1 MKTQVLNIQP
11 NADTNSLKVFM
22 SVGDEQHQFT
32 FSRHFDQIGNHQVK
46 IITPDR
52 QFGDTFKFNQ
62 HINNEVIKIVRQF
75 FKGDKL
81 ILPHNVGDFGTPEKA
96 LALQKLFNPGL
107 SDRTSIVK
115 SI

>member
-32 FSRHFDQIGNHQVK
+32 FSRRFDQIGNHQVQ
-46 IITPDR
+46 IITPEH

-62 HINNEVIKIVRQF
+62 QITDEVMKIVRQF

-81 ILPHNVGDFGTPEKA
+81 ILPQDVGDFGTPEKA
-96 LALQKLFNPGL
+96 LALQKPFNPVL
-107 SDRTSIVK
+107 SGRCSAEL
-115 SI
+115 